1 MKAIVYR
8 GPQAIR
14 AEEVSDP
21 KLKRGDELIRFRAGS
36 ICGTDLHYFKGEWKT
51 KVGRII
57 GHDACGENLRDGEKV
72 AVEPIIRCGKC
83 KFCLTGR
90 YHLCRDGS
98 YMGMSA
104 QGCFS
109 EIFAAPKENL
119 HRIPENVSFEES
131 AILEPVALALHTFE
145 MLQPKVGERAVILGQ
160 GPIGLLMTQVARLC
174 GVKVIAVDRDPHR
187 LEVAKNLGAN
197 EIVDAIMTDS
207 TEAINDLTN
216 GGAEIVV
223 EAAGSRHTV
232 EQTCKIVAPAGRV
245 ALVGAFTGGMK
256 FDGEAS
262 FFGVETGVGKYPL
275 ALQLISEG
283 KVDVKSLITHVFP
296 LADFE
301 EAIKTALDLT
311 KKPLK
316 VVLVT

>member
-1 MKAIVYR
+1 LKAIVYR
-8 GPQAIR
+8 GPHAIR
-14 AEEVSDP
+14 VEEVPDP

-51 KVGRII
+51 RIGRII
-57 GHDACGENLRDGEKV
+57 GHDASGERLSDGERV
-72 AVEPIIRCGKC
+72 AVEPILRCGRC
-83 KFCLTGR
+83 ELCLTGR

-109 EIFAAPKENL
+109 ELFTVPKENL
-119 HRIPENVSFEES
+119 HKIPENVSFEEA

-145 MLQPKVGERAVILGQ
+145 MLKPKVGERAVILGQ
-160 GPIGLLMTQVARLC
+160 GPVGLLMTQVGRLC
-174 GVKVIAVDRDPHR
+174 GLKIIAVDRDPHR
-187 LEVAKNLGAN
+187 LEVAKDLGADETVN
-197 EIVDAIMTDS
+197 AVATDS
-207 TEAINDLTN
+207 TKAINDLTN

-245 ALVGAFTGGMK
+245 ALVGAFTGEMK

-283 KVDVKSLITHVFP
+283 KIDVRSLITHVFP
-296 LADFE
+296 LTDFE